1 MAALSL
7 FPAIS
12 DDFSAEFFVAIAVIL
27 ADKIQLTQF
36 PSFFDRLNRTS
47 FSHRP
52 QAAADKVA
60 LIPTFH
66 AVECDR
72 EMAFDVCLIPAL
84 VAVPIG
90 WSKTSLHC
98 PLTIS
103 TPGFISEAFGLT
115 NVPTIY
121 WSVVKFI

>member
-12 DDFSAEFFVAIAVIL
+12 DDFSAEFFAAIAVIL
-27 ADKIQLTQF
+27 TDKIQLTQF

-52 QAAADKVA
+52 PQQAAADKVA

-72 EMAFDVCLIPAL
+72 EMAFDS
-84 VAVPIG
+84 VPDTG
-90 WSKTSLHC
+90 LNTGTS
-98 PLTIS
+98 TIR
-103 TPGFISEAFGLT
+103 
-115 NVPTIY
+115 V
-121 WSVVKFI
+121 

>member
-12 DDFSAEFFVAIAVIL
+12 DDFSAEFFAAIAVIL
-27 ADKIQLTQF
+27 TDKIQLTQF

-60 LIPTFH
+60 MIPTFH

-72 EMAFDVCLIPAL
+72 EMAFDVCLVPASPKNDRFVSVDL
-84 VAVPIG
+84 RIYR
-90 WSKTSLHC
+90 
-98 PLTIS
+98 
-103 TPGFISEAFGLT
+103 AFFAHTRYEMRKDDNRGRGSNEHAL
-115 NVPTIY
+115 
-121 WSVVKFI
+121 

>member
-12 DDFSAEFFVAIAVIL
+12 DDFSAEFFAAIAVIL
-27 ADKIQLTQF
+27 TDKIQLTQF

-72 EMAFDVCLIPAL
+72 EMAFDVCLVPASDS
-84 VAVPIG
+84 ID
-90 WSKTSLHC
+90 SRRSQ
-98 PLTIS
+98 
-103 TPGFISEAFGLT
+103 
-115 NVPTIY
+115 
-121 WSVVKFI
+121 

>member
-12 DDFSAEFFVAIAVIL
+12 DDFSPEFFAAIAVIL
-27 ADKIQLTQF
+27 TDKIQLTQF
-36 PSFFDRLNRTS
+36 PSFFDRLNRVTS

-72 EMAFDVCLIPAL
+72 EMAFHV
-84 VAVPIG
+84 
-90 WSKTSLHC
+90 
-98 PLTIS
+98 
-103 TPGFISEAFGLT
+103 F
-115 NVPTIY
+115 
-121 WSVVKFI
+121 